1 MPSWG
6 VRKQP
11 EHRITGLRRAPPC
24 TRTVAPRPGDPR
36 GRGHALNQPEADS
49 AAAGLRYLSEYLLE
63 HPVTG
68 PTEGRNPTR
77 TPGAPLSLATLD
89 HVTDSVRELAEL
101 TDTVNAEPSPLP
113 QQVQDVYAWCIAN
126 TAHASEITQQRRDTV
141 IYRQYL
147 EHAIRAGDW
156 RKAIRPQRCPEC
168 RCFGLMW
175 QAGMQRALCTNTEC
189 VDQDGMSTTVTLAR
203 LAHEHVTTRKNL
215 RQARTT

>member
-1 MPSWG
+1 M
-6 VRKQP
+6 
-11 EHRITGLRRAPPC
+11 
-24 TRTVAPRPGDPR
+24 
-36 GRGHALNQPEADS
+36 NQPEADS
-49 AAAGLRYLSEYLLE
+49 AAARLRQLNEYFLQ

-68 PTEGRNPTR
+68 PTEGRTPTR

-156 RKAIRPQRCPEC
+156 RKVIRPQRCPEC
-168 RCFGLMW
+168 RTFGLMW
-175 QAGMQRALCTNTEC
+175 RSGRILCTNSEC
-189 VDQDGMSTTVTLAR
+189 TDPDGTSTTVTLAR
-203 LAHEHVTTRKNL
+203 LAHEHVTGRKNL
-215 RQARTT
+215 RQVRTT